1 MKCVLFLLPKPAA
14 TCPRAPHTYPRIKRD
29 MSQAPPYGRVKT
41 QEAAERWLLRAVYRE
56 RGPRRGSQPQHAATR
71 DCRGSRAG
79 AHRHRHAHGRWG
91 GGGVAT
97 SIDVQADVREAQ
109 DPNPRSRERLQQGE
123 RDTASRIRQPFT
135 YPNVQGGI
143 YDAKSSTDMKYMTGI
158 TKEEVDQFYANTY
171 LDTESDQL
179 ERPWLFRQARN
190 NLGEHAAAGSSTRRT
205 IRGSMSDNDRVMICW
220 LETLRRDIHFEE
232 MSLKY
237 RWCGGT

>member
-79 AHRHRHAHGRWG
+79 AHRHRH
-91 GGGVAT
+91 
-97 SIDVQADVREAQ
+97 
-109 DPNPRSRERLQQGE
+109 
-123 RDTASRIRQPFT
+123 ASRIRQPFT